1 MATSPH
7 GASRLP
13 GALWSDSLG
22 RPAIRAAQLLL
33 LLAAV
38 SVAVFGLVRLKLI
51 AIPLMIALILAA
63 ALSPVVGYLRR
74 RGLRPA
80 LATWATFLTAVLVL
94 GGIITGLVFAV
105 RSEWNDLVAAGT
117 AGWEELRRLL
127 AEGPLPIEQEAIDQA
142 AAALRDFVGSSQ
154 FGLGALSGLSTAA
167 EVITGVLLCAVVLF
181 YFLKDGD
188 RIWAFFLLGFS
199 GEPLDKLRRSGD
211 RVVEILGRYV
221 RGTAIIAS
229 VEALAIGLTLLVLQ
243 VPLALPLAVLVFL
256 GAFVPMVGAFV
267 TGIFAALVALVA
279 NGPVVALIVAGVVIA
294 VNQLDGHILQPIV
307 MGRTLRLHGLVI
319 LLALA
324 AGVILAG
331 IAGAVLAVPVTA
343 VAWAVVKVWREPP
356 QQAGAAL
363 PAGDDGEGAG
373 GPGTPATGPA
383 S

>member
-1 MATSPH
+1 MAQSPY
-7 GASRLP
+7 GPSLSP
-13 GALWSDSLG
+13 GALWSDTLG

-33 LLAAV
+33 LLTAV
-38 SVAVFGLVRLKLI
+38 SVAVYGLVRLKLI

-63 ALSPVVGYLRR
+63 AFSPVVGYLRR
-74 RGLRPA
+74 RGLRPG
-80 LATWATFLTAVLVL
+80 LATWVTFLAIVLVL

-105 RSEWNDLVAAGT
+105 RSEWNNLVAAGT

-127 AEGPLPIEQEAIDQA
+127 AEGPLPIEQTAIDQA
-142 AAALRDFVGSSQ
+142 AAALRDFLGSSQ

-199 GEPLDKLRRSGD
+199 GDRLDKLHRSGD
-211 RVVEILGRYV
+211 VVMEVLGKYV
-221 RGTAIIAS
+221 RGTAIIAF
-229 VEALAIGLTLLVLQ
+229 VEALALGLTLLVLQ

-256 GAFVPMVGAFV
+256 GGFIPMVGATV

-279 NGPVVALIVAGVVIA
+279 NGPAVALIVAAVVIA

-343 VAWAVVKVWREPP
+343 VAWAVLKVWREPP
-356 QQAGAAL
+356 EQAGTAL
-363 PAGDDGEGAG
+363 PPGDAGEAAG
-373 GPGTPATGPA
+373 GPGPTAAGPA